1 MKYSLFQNIRY
12 KKNKRDIAHTS
23 SIWRNE
29 AKKYLCL
36 GRNAIVVIFGTVLA
50 YVLNVY
56 DIHPFTL
63 TGEIFKRISSVY
75 FSFDIEHRK
84 HFWFKLIYRQDK
96 QGKKCEIAFKIM
108 VITEKTYVLF
118 CSRTDNHKTQCMLSN
133 YSNSVP

>member
-1 MKYSLFQNIRY
+1 MGYIVGCFNYDYIAIAQGNVVFGTNNITQTEITMKYSPFQNIRY
-12 KKNKRDIAHTS
+12 KKNKRDIVDTS

-63 TGEIFKRISSVY
+63 TGKIFEMFERS
-75 FSFDIEHRK
+75 FSFDIEHRT
-84 HFWFKLIYRQDK
+84 HFLFKLFYR
-96 QGKKCEIAFKIM
+96 
-108 VITEKTYVLF
+108 
-118 CSRTDNHKTQCMLSN
+118 
-133 YSNSVP
+133 